1 MRLSYNLSVCTI
13 LKNKKKIAISIYRLE
28 RTKLSKKGKKRLIR
42 LARFFSEVKGSNEE
56 TAGLFYACG
65 TMSWMQNDE
74 REDRTD
80 LTTSLN
86 DSETESMDRACGRKD
101 HPIEDDLTV

>member
-1 MRLSYNLSVCTI
+1 M
-13 LKNKKKIAISIYRLE
+13 
-28 RTKLSKKGKKRLIR
+28 IR

-65 TMSWMQNDE
+65 TMSWMRNDQY
-74 REDRTD
+74 EDHAD

-86 DSETESMDRACGRKD
+86 DLETESMDRACRRND
-101 HPIEDDLTV
+101 HRIDDKLVGKHVFFLSREM